1 MWLWLFVA
9 SAVLNLFSLLY
20 VRWLLSSLAVINTD
34 IENVTVLIQ
43 DFSSHLLQI
52 NEMEMFYGD
61 ETLKSLIDHST
72 TLIETLENIELLLN
86 ENEEEKIAEETPTK
100 TN

>member
-43 DFSSHLLQI
+43 IQKSFKQKFNPFNRHTNTDFI
-52 NEMEMFYGD
+52 
-61 ETLKSLIDHST
+61 KSLPIT
-72 TLIETLENIELLLN
+72 TLS
-86 ENEEEKIAEETPTK
+86 
-100 TN
+100 